1 MKKIIGAVAGVVL
14 VVAAGLALW
23 IALDSSAVAATVGKT
38 KITAKEINDSINE
51 ILAERKTV
59 STTGMD
65 LTTGADLT
73 AQETD
78 FYVLSQLLEDTA
90 AENGLKVTPAQ
101 MKSIEA
107 IAAKESGGTTKLHT
121 ELVSGGIAFNN
132 FDQYL
137 KEQLILESLT
147 KYAEANGV
155 SSANSGAAVESLV
168 SNVAKKEGVTV
179 SPKFGVWDPT
189 QVAVET
195 AGSST
200 SGTSTK

>member
-90 AENGLKVTPAQ
+90 AENGLKVTQ